1 MMSWYEKHLPA
12 VIAEK
17 IEDESFQT
25 DDIGRSNSEV
35 LLFPDKVLKIEK
47 TSATSDN
54 EYGILCFLEGKLHVP
69 RVLGFT
75 RENGFNY
82 LLMSRLEGDMA
93 CRTDRTPEAVSEALA
108 RGITLLRST
117 DISGCPRKR
126 SFVDAL
132 ADAKKRMDD
141 GALHGLAPQTA
152 EFKDFESLYDYLS
165 THIPE
170 ESPVF
175 SHGDYCLPNV
185 FLSGDEIGFLDLG
198 SAGVM
203 DKDYDVFMCL
213 WSMRYNFVTL
223 GGMDENRFETCKR
236 IFFDALGEP
245 ENEEKL
251 RFHGLLDEFFV

>member
-1 MMSWYEKHLPA
+1 MTPLRKDIPST
-12 VIAEK
+12 VAER
-17 IEDESFQT
+17 IGDEPFQT
-25 DDIGRSNSEV
+25 DDIGRSDSAV
-35 LLFPDKVLKIEK
+35 LLFSDKVLKIEK
-47 TSATSDN
+47 TSDMSDN
-54 EYGILCFLEGKLHVP
+54 EYEILRFLEGKLRAP
-69 RVLGFT
+69 RVLGFA

-93 CRTDRTPEAVSEALA
+93 CRTDRTPEEVSEALA
-108 RGITLLRST
+108 RGIRLLRGT
-117 DISGCPRKR
+117 DISGCPRTR
-126 SFVDAL
+126 SFSDTL
-132 ADAKKRMDD
+132 AETKKRMDD
-141 GALHGLAPQTA
+141 GALRGLSPQA
-152 EFKDFESLYDYLS
+152 KEFENFECLYDYLAA
-165 THIPE
+165 HVPD

-223 GGMDENRFETCKR
+223 GGMDEARFKQCR
-236 IFFDALGEP
+236 RLFFEALGED